1 MFEYSV
7 LIPQMIAELWH
18 LSPSCLQVIL
28 RSAHFLI
35 TVNVVGLQLLPRT
48 WYVLVCLLWI
58 ASACSFLNAWRQY
71 WHLTL
76 NNLSYF
82 RFFWRLSRSLMS
94 ISNTRVPGWF
104 SNSNN
109 SSLEDISY
117 QTTWDWTWNSFV
129 NFVSVQLTLGS
140 LVCWIVKWIEWF
152 VLFISKQTSMTNL
165 HKWN

>member
-35 TVNVVGLQLLPRT
+35 TV
-48 WYVLVCLLWI
+48 LVCLLWI

-76 NNLSYF
+76 NNLLYF
-82 RFFWRLSRSLMS
+82 RFLWRLNRSLMS
-94 ISNTRVPGWF
+94 NSNTRVPGWF

-117 QTTWDWTWNSFV
+117 QTTWDWTGNSFV
-129 NFVSVQLTLGS
+129 NFVIVQLTLGS

-152 VLFISKQTSMTNL
+152 ILFISKQTSMTNL
-165 HKWN
+165 HKRN